1 MSKIGFRREILGF
14 NRDDVVE
21 YIKKSQ
27 KETEQREQEL
37 VAAVD
42 KLNKRNAKLLEKLE
56 ELPKLEAK
64 LKLSEETIERLSEE
78 AATIESQKRETE
90 QVAADIA
97 KTYLVAKANADAA
110 EKTAR
115 EKTARADYEVAKTME
130 SIAKIHN
137 RLKEI
142 KEEIASATEDYSNEL
157 NSALSSFED
166 AKQAI
171 ENSNEPAL
179 KKD

>member
-97 KTYLVAKANADAA
+97 KKLILLQRQMPTLRKKPLAK
-110 EKTAR
+110 KPPVPIMR
-115 EKTARADYEVAKTME
+115 LQKQW
-130 SIAKIHN
+130 N
-137 RLKEI
+137 RLQKYI
-142 KEEIASATEDYSNEL
+142 IA
-157 NSALSSFED
+157 
-166 AKQAI
+166 
-171 ENSNEPAL
+171 
-179 KKD
+179 